1 VVVVV
6 VVFDVVIVT
15 VIVVDVDVVDVNV
28 VVFDVV
34 CVDVMVVVVEVVVVV
49 VEVVVVV
56 VGRAGKENPC
66 CNRLAPPRLA
76 LGSSAFSRSI
86 LAPDAP
92 SCATPSS
99 SSSTLSASSRRPEA
113 KGAMCS

>member
-15 VIVVDVDVVDVNV
+15 VIVVDVDVVDVTV

-34 CVDVMVVVVEVVVVV
+34 SVDVMVVVVV

-99 SSSTLSASSRRPEA
+99 SSSTLSASSRRPET